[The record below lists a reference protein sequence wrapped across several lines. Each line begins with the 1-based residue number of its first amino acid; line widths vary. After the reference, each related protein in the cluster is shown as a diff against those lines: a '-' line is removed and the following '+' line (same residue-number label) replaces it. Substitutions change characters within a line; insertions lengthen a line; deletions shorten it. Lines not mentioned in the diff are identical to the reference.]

1 MSRRT
6 PAAWLK
12 DALEGHRLRFPPPPP
27 KFAQLFVELPD
38 AMLETVFV
46 TPSRRHRLRSLFPGL
61 SDSQIVN
68 EMIDALFAQV
78 GVPE

>member
-1 MSRRT
+1 
-6 PAAWLK
+6 
-12 DALEGHRLRFPPPPP
+12 
-27 KFAQLFVELPD
+27 
-38 AMLETVFV
+38 MLETVFV

>member
-1 MSRRT
+1 MKRPS
-6 PAAWLK
+6 AAWLK
-12 DALEGHRLRFPPPPP
+12 SALAEHRLRFPPPAP
-27 KFAQLFVELPD
+27 KFAQIFVELPD
-38 AMLETVFV
+38 AMLETVFT
-46 TPSRRHRLRSLFPGL
+46 TPSRRRRLRSLFPGL